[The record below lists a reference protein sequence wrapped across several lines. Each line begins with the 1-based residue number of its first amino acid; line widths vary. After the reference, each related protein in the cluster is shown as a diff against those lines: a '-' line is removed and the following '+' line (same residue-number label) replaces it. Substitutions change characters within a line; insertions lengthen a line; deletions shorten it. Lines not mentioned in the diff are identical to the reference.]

1 MPMAACST
9 RALYPKEN
17 ININGVPMHGLRV
30 FDNTPGFFVFW
41 PSVFPPTVMVG
52 VFSCSNAIS
61 HLPPYNYAWNLFEA
75 IRRRI

>member
-1 MPMAACST
+1 MPTVVCST
-9 RALYPKEN
+9 RALYPKDD

-30 FDNTPGFFVFW
+30 FDNALVLSCFPCVFGA
-41 PSVFPPTVMVG
+41 SSSDGAF
-52 VFSCSNAIS
+52 FSCFNAIS